1 MAKRSISAE
10 VGVAASR
17 GSAMLAISGEAL
29 AAKLAQGSA
38 DLWLVDVP
46 LSLLVLQFVIAFL
59 KPSVIVW
66 PGESAWPRSRLGA
79 SRFTTSAHEAHGCPR
94 ALRQMLG
101 RWKLVERNGMEEFM
115 EALGYHPI
123 LRAGAVRSG
132 QEQVL
137 AHDTDWLRVIT
148 SDMRGRSQIDLPLHG
163 PGALAHDGD
172 GGIAVCRAAYVEGNS
187 VVVTEKIPG
196 EKDNLSICRRFLQ
209 PDGRMCI
216 EVQKRIPGSDQLAR
230 MSTIY
235 RRVDE
240 PD

>member
-46 LSLLVLQFVIAFL
+46 LSLLVLQFVIAFV

-66 PGESAWPRSRLGA
+66 PGEGAWPRSRLGA

-115 EALGYHPI
+115 EEPI
-123 LRAGAVRSG
+123 F
-132 QEQVL
+132 E
-137 AHDTDWLRVIT
+137 TT
-148 SDMRGRSQIDLPLHG
+148 
-163 PGALAHDGD
+163 
-172 GGIAVCRAAYVEGNS
+172 
-187 VVVTEKIPG
+187 
-196 EKDNLSICRRFLQ
+196 
-209 PDGRMCI
+209 
-216 EVQKRIPGSDQLAR
+216 
-230 MSTIY
+230 
-235 RRVDE
+235 
-240 PD
+240 